1 MTEKVKLGIIGY
13 GAEGGMYANFFKSND
28 ERLDQN
34 VIELAAICDNDP
46 AKKEK
51 VAQDFPE
58 LPFFDNYKDMLAS
71 GVVNAVVTTVPH
83 YEHVEMGIDA
93 LNRGIHLLGEKP
105 AGVYVKEVNRLIEA
119 ADANPETT
127 FAIFFNQRTNPLY
140 RRVKQLMDEKAI
152 GDLQRATWT
161 ITTWWRPQGYY
172 NQSAWRAT
180 WGGEGG
186 GVLVNQAPHQ
196 LDLLQWICGKP
207 EKVFAKMVYGAGR
220 DIVVENEVNALLD
233 FGNGATGSFITCTN
247 DLIGTDRFEI
257 QGSQGKIV
265 VEGSKKLIIK
275 KLVKPEEELSNSM
288 DMSDVMR
295 LFMGQVNMS
304 DYVEEIVEE
313 FPMVQGQQHIDVLN
327 NFANHVV
334 NGEELLAPG
343 KEGINGVRLA
353 NSMHLS
359 DWLGKEVDY
368 NHDADLYLEELNKRI
383 EEEGKFPTRK
393 AEGELASK

>member
-13 GAEGGMYANFFKSND
+13 GAEGGMYANFFKTND
-28 ERLDQN
+28 ERLDQS

-51 VAQDFPE
+51 VANDFPG
-58 LPFFDNYKDMLAS
+58 LPFFDNYLDMLES
-71 GVVNAVVTTVPH
+71 GIVNAIVTTVPH
-83 YEHVEMGIDA
+83 YEHVGMGIDA

-119 ADANPETT
+119 SEQNPETT

-140 RRVKQLMDEKAI
+140 RRVKQLMDDKYI

-172 NQSAWRAT
+172 NQSEWRAT

-196 LDLLQWICGKP
+196 LDLMQWICGKP
-207 EKVFAKMVYGAGR
+207 EKVFAKLQYGAGR
-220 DIVVENEVNALLD
+220 NIVVENEVNALLD

-247 DLIGTDRFEI
+247 DLVGTDRFEI
-257 QGSQGKIV
+257 MGTQGKIV
-265 VEGSKKLIIK
+265 VEDSKKLIIK
-275 KLVKPEEELSNSM
+275 RLVKPEEELSENM
-288 DMSDVMR
+288 DMADVMR

-304 DYVEEIVEE
+304 DYVEETVEE
-313 FPMVQGQQHIDVLN
+313 FQSVHGQQHIDVLN
-327 NFANHVV
+327 NFGRHIVH
-334 NGEELLAPG
+334 GEALLAPG

-359 DWLGKEVDY
+359 DWLDQEVDY
-368 NHDADLYLEELNKRI
+368 NHDEDLYLAELNKRI
-383 EEEGKFPTRK
+383 EEEGKFATK
-393 AEGELASK
+393 ETEGNLATK